1 MEQLPKLDFFNKI
14 RSERFIVAAEMLG
27 DLVYRKESRNPIFA
41 IPIRAPSIEKRQFIS
56 EKLNENLIETGLLC
70 LAQWVN
76 SLSGFENM
84 GVMANALVDEKGYVT
99 NDPQLSDEKFMYMLE
114 LIKRYAN

>member
-1 MEQLPKLDFFNKI
+1 
-14 RSERFIVAAEMLG
+14 MLG

-41 IPIRAPSIEKRQFIS
+41 PIRAPSIEKRQFIS
-56 EKLNENLIETGLLC
+56 EKLNENLIENRPIVSGSMGK
-70 LAQWVN
+70 QPFWVRKY
-76 SLSGFENM
+76 GKKDM
-84 GVMANALVDEKGYVT
+84 PNASLVDEKGLYVT